1 MFMSGQSVRTFYIP
15 TSHQARRD
23 LNKHL
28 KDEQK
33 PSIKNIIRG
42 AHKAVKNY
50 IEDNRESQKKLAS
63 VISHMDDEFK
73 NMGPSMRNT
82 WVNPDEPI
90 KEIIKKEKKKKGKKR
105 K

>member
-1 MFMSGQSVRTFYIP
+1 MNGQSVRTSYIP
-15 TSHQARRD
+15 TSQQARRD

-28 KDEQK
+28 RDEQK
-33 PSIKNIIRG
+33 PSIRNLIHG

-50 IEDNRESQKKLAS
+50 IEDNRKSQKKLARI
-63 VISHMDDEFK
+63 ISHIDDEFK

-82 WVNPDEPI
+82 WVNPENV
-90 KEIIKKEKKKKGKKR
+90 IKKEKKKKGKKR

>member
-1 MFMSGQSVRTFYIP
+1 MSSQSVRTFYIP

-23 LNKHL
+23 LNKRL

-50 IEDNRESQKKLAS
+50 IEDNRESQKKLAR
-63 VISHMDDEFK
+63 VISHIDDEFK

-90 KEIIKKEKKKKGKKR
+90 EEIIKKKKKGKKR

>member
-1 MFMSGQSVRTFYIP
+1 MNGQSVRTFYIP
-15 TSHQARRD
+15 ASQQSRRD
-23 LNKHL
+23 LNKRL
-28 KDEQK
+28 RNKQK
-33 PSIKNIIRG
+33 PSIRNLIHG

-63 VISHMDDEFK
+63 MISHIDDEFK

-82 WVNPDEPI
+82 WVNPENV
-90 KEIIKKEKKKKGKKR
+90 IKKEKKKKGKKR